1 MSATELPASGESA
14 PAEGRDLIVHIL
26 VRRIAVETGPLFAF
40 FLAFY
45 VWNIFVATAV
55 FMAATVIAVAASL
68 AAERRMPVL
77 PLLSLA
83 LVLGFGALTLAYDD
97 PRFIMIRP
105 TLVNAFYGTALIASA
120 LAGRPL
126 LKAFLSPGLRLD
138 GAGWRKLTL
147 NLGIFMLLQAA
158 LNEIAW
164 RGFGVE
170 PWVVF
175 KTFGTIPLNLAF
187 LASQIPIV
195 RAHRL
200 SARDRARAAA

>member
-1 MSATELPASGESA
+1 MSAAELSASP
-14 PAEGRDLIVHIL
+14 PAEDRDLIVHIL
-26 VRRIAVETGPLFAF
+26 VRRIAVETGPLIAF

-55 FMAATVIAVAASL
+55 FMAATVIVVAVSL
-68 AAERRMPVL
+68 WAERRVPVL

-105 TLVNAFYGTALIASA
+105 TVVNAFYGTALLGSA
-120 LAGRPL
+120 FAGRPL

-138 GAGWRKLTL
+138 EAGWRRLTL
-147 NLGIFMLLQAA
+147 NLGLFMLLQAA

-187 LASQIPIV
+187 AAAQIPIV

-200 SARDRARAAA
+200 SARSAESAAA